1 MFWFEMFV
9 LFIDR
14 PNIGLDWLGW
24 INCSFWNAGNDAIEL
39 ELANLVGSIDSLIL
53 ANDEYWLEEE
63 LRRDLANEQHD
74 ADDVRRLLL
83 LLLLLVVVLLES
95 KSI

>member
-1 MFWFEMFV
+1 MFWFEVFV
-9 LFIDR
+9 LLIER
-14 PNIGLDWLGW
+14 PNIGLDWFGW
-24 INCSFWNAGNDAIEL
+24 INCWLWNAGNDAIEL
-39 ELANLVGSIDSLIL
+39 ELANLVGSIDSLML

-74 ADDVRRLLL
+74 ADDVKRLLL
-83 LLLLLVVVLLES
+83 LLLLS